1 VFSYS
6 SKFFQK
12 EYFGNCLPINEFRT
26 PLRNSGGTPSSQ
38 NLPRAFLPSRHL
50 PLLAAWSQRNA
61 RNLALFLR
69 LLHDIQHTRVAY
81 RFSPANPEWR
91 RLQSVRFNGN
101 KLGSAGGVSAMD
113 SNSGN
118 CCLSGSGTFTLEPF
132 NMLMSCSALTTP
144 FP

>member
-1 VFSYS
+1 VGPSL
-6 SKFFQK
+6 K
-12 EYFGNCLPINEFRT
+12 RVAH
-26 PLRNSGGTPSSQ
+26 PLRLGLTKDAVFRLCSRQIQDAEVKIGFTISGQ
-38 NLPRAFLPSRHL
+38 IRD
-50 PLLAAWSQRNA
+50 AA
-61 RNLALFLR
+61 
-69 LLHDIQHTRVAY
+69 T
-81 RFSPANPEWR
+81 NPEWR

-132 NMLMSCSALTTP
+132 KMLMSCSALTTP